1 MAIEKFIPTVHKQN
15 KAHVYVKLDKCKIS
29 FFNFISEFDGR
40 VDTQRHYT
48 VLRLRTRKTKSAL
61 SKYPFF

>member
-1 MAIEKFIPTVHKQN
+1 MAIEKFIPTVHK
-15 KAHVYVKLDKCKIS
+15 HGYVKLDKCKIS

-61 SKYPFF
+61 SKYPLF

>member
-15 KAHVYVKLDKCKIS
+15 KELDKCEIS

-61 SKYPFF
+61 SKYPLF

>member
-1 MAIEKFIPTVHKQN
+1 MAIEKFIPTVHKLLG
-15 KAHVYVKLDKCKIS
+15 YVKLDKCKIS

-61 SKYPFF
+61 SKYPLF